1 MNKFIFSIF
10 LLFLSYNL
18 CYGQFSIYE
27 EKYNALKEIQ
37 QIPDSMTYYEFLK
50 IQRNIDWSKIV
61 ISAVVPGFL
70 HFYADKP
77 VKAWIVATTR
87 IIGYG
92 FVTYAAIDQYKLLN
106 STEYSSSFGLTERQ
120 DRMYR
125 NTAYFAVGALLN
137 LTSFFYDWADATLII
152 ESERNEVYFKY
163 GLDEKQRKKLGISF
177 NQTDKSLNINYEY
190 KF

>member
-1 MNKFIFSIF
+1 MNKLLFTIF
-10 LLFLSYNL
+10 LLFLSYNFSL
-18 CYGQFSIYE
+18 GQFSIYE

-50 IQRNIDWSKIV
+50 IQRTVDWSKIV

-77 VKAWIVATTR
+77 VKGWIVATTR
-87 IIGYG
+87 LIGYG
-92 FVTYAAIDQYKLLN
+92 FVTYAAVDQYKLLN
-106 STEYSSSFGLTERQ
+106 NSEFSTSFGLTERQ
-120 DRMYR
+120 DRMNR
-125 NTAYFAVGALLN
+125 NNAYFAIGALIN
-137 LTSFFYDWADATLII
+137 FAAFFYDWADATITI

-163 GLDEKQRKKLGISF
+163 GLDEKRRKKLGISF
-177 NQTDKSLNINYEY
+177 NQADKSLRINYEY